1 MCEEMKMP
9 CVCDC
14 GNVFDLHSGFGS
26 LEYGSNVVICLQCYA
41 NQKAREDLRENIQDL
56 QIEMDN
62 TGKGRKRE
70 IAKLRKELD
79 KLGGPLNDF

>member
-1 MCEEMKMP
+1 MCEEMEMP

-14 GNVFDLHSGFGS
+14 GKVFDLNDGYGS
-26 LEYGSNVVICLQCYA
+26 LEYGNKTVICKSCHASQEE
-41 NQKAREDLRENIQDL
+41 RERLREQIKDL
-56 QIEMDN
+56 EYEMDL